1 MKKIWTIAWTE
12 YLNSVRSKAFII
24 GVLAMPLMMG
34 GAILVQQFAKDKV
47 DLKDRN
53 FVVIDH
59 SNRLFSVIRKTAEQR
74 NENEIF
80 DKENSSKQVR
90 PKFIPV
96 LEEESI
102 SKPEDEEK
110 LKLGLSDRVRDKEL
124 FAFLVIDK
132 EVFEADSTSDN
143 RIAYHTQTPTF
154 QELPRWLERTINHE
168 IRRVRFTHENLD
180 QELVSKL
187 IQSSR
192 VEKLGLLEAGEDGK
206 IEKAEKENPIQ
217 TFGIPAG
224 SMLLLFMMVMS
235 SAPALLNGVLEE
247 KMQKIAEF
255 LISSVTPFQLM
266 MGKLM
271 GALMVSLTLSMLYL
285 AAMGYTAARFEVLD
299 LIPIS
304 LFFWFLFFLVMA
316 MMIFGSIF
324 LAIGSAC
331 SEIKDAQSLMFPAM
345 LLVMIPVF
353 TWAPILESPS
363 SSFARAVSL
372 FPPATP
378 MLLLLRMAIPPGL
391 PWWEIALGIFLSFS
405 FMLVSVWAGA
415 KIFRIGI
422 LSQGQAPTFGK
433 MIKWIISK

>member
-1 MKKIWTIAWTE
+1 
-12 YLNSVRSKAFII
+12 
-24 GVLAMPLMMG
+24 
-34 GAILVQQFAKDKV
+34 
-47 DLKDRN
+47 
-53 FVVIDH
+53 
-59 SNRLFSVIRKTAEQR
+59 
-74 NENEIF
+74 
-80 DKENSSKQVR
+80 
-90 PKFIPV
+90 
-96 LEEESI
+96 
-102 SKPEDEEK
+102 
-110 LKLGLSDRVRDKEL
+110 
-124 FAFLVIDK
+124 
-132 EVFEADSTSDN
+132 
-143 RIAYHTQTPTF
+143 
-154 QELPRWLERTINHE
+154 
-168 IRRVRFTHENLD
+168 
-180 QELVSKL
+180 
-187 IQSSR
+187 
-192 VEKLGLLEAGEDGK
+192 
-206 IEKAEKENPIQ
+206 
-217 TFGIPAG
+217 
-224 SMLLLFMMVMS
+224 
-235 SAPALLNGVLEE
+235 VLEE

-345 LLVMIPVF
+345 LLVIIPVF